1 MPCVGDGVNAPPLVV
16 AVWRLARGATR
27 GPCERPLKA
36 TPWRDTLCDLDV
48 WEGLRAT
55 VTSVRPLTPAEA
67 AMDCRALARGG
78 LLPPRGE
85 LAARWRWDG
94 PAGVARARRLAE
106 SLEWLDQP
114 LAKWNGL

>member
-1 MPCVGDGVNAPPLVV
+1 VNAPPLVV

-48 WEGLRAT
+48 WEQLRAT

-85 LAARWRWDG
+85 LAARWRWEG
-94 PAGVARARRLAE
+94 AAGVARARRLAE

>member
-1 MPCVGDGVNAPPLVV
+1 MNAPPLTL
-16 AVWRLARGATR
+16 AIWRLARGAAR
-27 GPCERPLKA
+27 SAFDRPLKP
-36 TPWRDTLCDLDV
+36 TPWRDTLCDLDA
-48 WEGLRAT
+48 WESMRAT
-55 VTSVRPLTPAEA
+55 VASVRPLTPAEA

-78 LLPPRGE
+78 LLPPRAE

-114 LAKWNGL
+114 LARWNGL

>member
-1 MPCVGDGVNAPPLVV
+1 MVYGVNAPVLTL
-16 AVWRLARGATR
+16 AIWRLARGAAR
-27 GPCERPLKA
+27 GPCERPLKP

-48 WEGLRAT
+48 WESMRAT
-55 VTSVRPLTPAEA
+55 VVSVRPLTPAEA

-78 LLPPRGE
+78 LLPPRAE

-106 SLEWLDQP
+106 SLEWLD
-114 LAKWNGL
+114 LGIAKWNGL